1 MTVTAPNDVAWD
13 LEPLVEGDGEAGAM
27 RLLDGADAR
36 ATAFAEQHAGRVAQL
51 DAPGLAA
58 AMDELGAIAETVGR
72 VGSYAALRFAVDT
85 ADPAN
90 GALLQRVQERGTG
103 IETKL
108 LFFDLEWAALD
119 DDRAEELLAADGLDK
134 ARHHL
139 RTARRYRPHLLTE
152 PEEKLMAEK
161 AVSGRDAWTRLFS
174 EISSGIKVGLDG
186 AGEPVALDV
195 ALSQLMSP
203 DRELRAHVAERVSE
217 ALEPTLRTRGYI
229 FNTLMGDK

>member
-27 RLLDGADAR
+27 RLLDDAEGR
-36 ATAFAEQHAGRVAQL
+36 AGAFAEQHAGKVAEL
-51 DAPGLAA
+51 DGPGLAA
-58 AMDELGAIAETVGR
+58 AMDELGAIAEIVGR

-108 LFFDLEWAALD
+108 LFFELEWAALD
-119 DDRAEELLAADGLDK
+119 DARADELLAADGLEK

-139 RTARRYRPHLLTE
+139 RTMRRYRPHLLTE
-152 PEEKLMAEK
+152 PEEKVLAEK
-161 AVSGRDAWTRLFS
+161 SVTG
-174 EISSGIKVGLDG
+174 
-186 AGEPVALDV
+186 
-195 ALSQLMSP
+195 
-203 DRELRAHVAERVSE
+203 
-217 ALEPTLRTRGYI
+217 
-229 FNTLMGDK
+229 

>member
-36 ATAFAEQHAGRVAQL
+36 ATAFAEQHAGQVAQL
-51 DAPGLAA
+51 DGPGLAA

-90 GALLQRVQERGTG
+90 GALLQKVQERGTA

-108 LFFDLEWAALD
+108 LFFELEWAALD
-119 DDRAEELLAADGLDK
+119 DERAEALLAADGLDK

-139 RTARRYRPHLLTE
+139 RTMRRYRPHLLSE
-152 PEEKLMAEK
+152 PEEKIMAEK
-161 AVSGRDAWTRLFS
+161 SVTGRDAWTRLFS
-174 EISSGIKVGLDG
+174 EVTSAITVDLDG
-186 AGEPVALDV
+186 EDEPVALDV
-195 ALSQLMSP
+195 ALARLASP
-203 DRELRAHVAERVSE
+203 DRELRRHVAERVTE
-217 ALEPTLRTRGYI
+217 ALQPTMRTRAYI
-229 FNTLMGDK
+229 FNTL